1 MWRNLSR
8 NNFFYK
14 EEIILNIKMLYTG
27 KLYKL
32 ILAFTATFKNHEN
45 LEPIF
50 QETLNSLRDINI
62 LYENISIQHINTK

>member
-1 MWRNLSR
+1 
-8 NNFFYK
+8 
-14 EEIILNIKMLYTG
+14 MLYTG

-62 LYENISIQHINTK
+62 LYENISSQHINTK